1 MGSGILAK
9 QYDPVQVEE
18 RWLEHWNQLDLF
30 HAGQDLS
37 RPPFCIVIPPPNVTG
52 SLHIGHA
59 LNNTLQDILVR
70 WKRMD
75 GYDALWMP
83 GTDHA
88 GIATQ
93 NVIERQLHAEG
104 LTRESLGREQFV
116 ARIWKWK
123 KEVGGT
129 IIRQLKRLGAS
140 CDWKRERFTMDE
152 GLSRAVLEVFV
163 RLHEDGLL
171 YRAERQVNWCPRC
184 ETALSDIEVVHEER
198 EGKLWHILYPFA
210 EDPTR
215 GVIVATT
222 RPETMLADT
231 AVAVNPEDERYREA
245 MGKTLLLP
253 LVGRRLK
260 VIADAYV
267 SCEFGTGALKVTPGH
282 DPNDYEIGRRHGL
295 QIINALDSKGNLTK
309 KFLVDDSGAPLDSPA
324 SQYVGLDRYQARRQI
339 VEDLREAGLLIKEEA
354 YRHAVGHCYRC
365 QTPIEPFLTPQW
377 FVRMSP
383 LAKPAIQVV
392 EEGKVQIIPETW
404 KNTYFEWM
412 NNIRDW
418 CISRQIWWGHR
429 IPAWYCLSCNKD
441 RMVRTVSAATSA
453 GGGTEHIT
461 FLPDALPIVA
471 RQAPQECPQCG
482 SSQLAQDPDVLDTWF
497 SSALWPFSTLG
508 WPDQTTELK
517 RYYPTDVLVTSF
529 DILFFWVARMIMMG
543 LKFMGDI
550 PFRQVYIH
558 ALVRDAEGQK
568 MSKSGGNVIDPLVVM
583 ERTGT
588 DAFRFTLAAFAAQGR
603 DILLSEERI
612 EGYRHFCNKLWN
624 ASRFTL
630 MNLDEGEETEKL
642 PSREEMDLP
651 ERWILSRLSAVV
663 ENTRQ
668 ALEAY
673 KFNEAA
679 GHLYQFVW
687 HEFCDWYLEMAK
699 PRLAKSTSERQATQR
714 VLQEVLDATL
724 RLLHPFMPFITEE
737 IWSQM
742 PGSRQSIA
750 TAPYP
755 KASEWI
761 RDLEAES
768 KMNLIMEAVGGVRT
782 IRGEMGVPSGKKVSA
797 LIRVENEDAV
807 QLLTAHEDPIS
818 LLAGLDRL
826 EVGVSIRRP
835 QGAATSVL
843 PNMEVYVPLL
853 GLVDFQEEKKRLEK
867 EIRKVQSDIEFVA
880 RKLANPNFLEKA
892 PAEIVQKEHET
903 RQTLLDKRGRLE
915 QALHRVMEN
924 LDIA

>member
-1 MGSGILAK
+1 MGSGTPSK
-9 QYDPVQVEE
+9 QYDPGPVEE
-18 RWLEHWNQLDLF
+18 RWREYWNQLDLF

-37 RPPFCIVIPPPNVTG
+37 KPPFCIVIPPPNVTG

-93 NVIERQLHAEG
+93 NVIERQLHSEG
-104 LTRESLGREQFV
+104 LSRESLGREQFV
-116 ARIWKWK
+116 VRIWKWK
-123 KEVGGT
+123 QEVGGT

-210 EDPTR
+210 DDSA
-215 GVIVATT
+215 GGLIVATT

-231 AVAVNPEDERYREA
+231 AVAVNPEDERYVGA
-245 MGKTLLLP
+245 VGKTVILP
-253 LVGRRLK
+253 LVGRRIP
-260 VIADAYV
+260 VIADSYV
-267 SCEFGTGALKVTPGH
+267 SREFGTGALKVTPGH

-295 QIINALDSKGNLTK
+295 PIINALDSKGNLSQ
-309 KFLVDDSGAPLDSPA
+309 KFLVDDAGKPLDSPA
-324 SQYVGLDRYQARRQI
+324 ARYVGLDRYEARRQI
-339 VEDLREAGLLIKEEA
+339 VEDLREEGLLVKEEA

-383 LAKPAIQVV
+383 LAGPAIQVV
-392 EEGKVQIIPETW
+392 EEGQVQIIPETW

-412 NNIRDW
+412 RNIRDW

-441 RMVRTVSAATSA
+441 RLVRTYSAATSE
-453 GGGTEHIT
+453 GRGSEHIT
-461 FLPDALPIVA
+461 FLPDAVPIVA
-471 RQAPQECPQCG
+471 RQAPQTCPRCG
-482 SSQLAQDPDVLDTWF
+482 SSQIEQDPDVLDTWF

-508 WPDQTTELK
+508 WPEPTADLK

-568 MSKSGGNVIDPLVVM
+568 MSKSRGNVIDPLEVM

-630 MNLDEGEETEKL
+630 MNLDGEAAAGAP
-642 PSREEMDLP
+642 PSREEMDLA

-668 ALEAY
+668 SLDSY

-679 GHLYQFVW
+679 GQLYQFVW

-699 PRLAKSTSERQATQR
+699 PRLAQSSPERQTSRQI
-714 VLQEVLDATL
+714 LQEVLDAAL

-737 IWSQM
+737 IWSHM

-755 KASEWI
+755 KASEWV
-761 RDLEAES
+761 RDPEAES

-782 IRGEMGVPSGKKVSA
+782 IRGEIGMPTGKRVSA
-797 LIRVENEDAV
+797 LIRAKDPEAV
-807 QLLTAHEDPIS
+807 QILEAHQRSIA
-818 LLAGLDRL
+818 LLAGLEKL
-826 EVGVSIRRP
+826 ETGVSVQRP
-835 QGAATSVL
+835 RGAATAVL
-843 PNMEVYVPLL
+843 PDMEVYVPLL
-853 GLVDFQEEKKRLEK
+853 GLIDFQEEKQRLEK
-867 EIRKVQSDIEFVA
+867 EIRKVQADLEFIA
-880 RKLANPNFLEKA
+880 RKLANPNFPDRA
-892 PAEIVQKEHET
+892 PADIVQKEKEA
-903 RQTLLDKRGRLE
+903 QQALLDKRGRLE

-924 LDIA
+924 LED